1 MYLTFLIIQ
10 QSLGILRVIRID
22 AKVCSENR
30 SKYSCVEGF
39 TDILINTIEVKKKQE
54 I

>member
-1 MYLTFLIIQ
+1 MQ

-54 I
+54 IWK